1 MGPTSGEA
9 RCSSCYTDAMDIE
22 KTMQFMLEMQAKHET
37 WLQKHEEA
45 MMRHEEAMQRHEEAI
60 TRIDAAL
67 EAGAARAAQLESSVA
82 TLTDLVG
89 RVAQAETRLA
99 ERMDSGFRELKDAQ
113 AASEYKLNAL
123 IETVDRLIRRNG
135 HDKSPN

>member
-1 MGPTSGEA
+1 MASREPGA
-9 RCSSCYTDAMDIE
+9 RCYTDAMDIE
-22 KTMQFMLEMQAKHET
+22 KTMQFMLDMQAKHEA

-45 MMRHEEAMQRHEEAI
+45 F

-67 EAGAARAAQLESSVA
+67 EAGAARAAKLESSIA

-89 RVAQAETRLA
+89 RVAQAEIRLG
-99 ERMDSGFRELKDAQ
+99 EQILDLKQVQ

-123 IETVDRLIRRNG
+123 IETVDKLARRNG
-135 HDKSPN
+135 HDKSTN

>member
-1 MGPTSGEA
+1 
-9 RCSSCYTDAMDIE
+9 MDVE
-22 KTMQFMLEMQAKHET
+22 KTMEFILGMQAKHEA

-45 MMRHEEAMQRHEEAI
+45 F
-60 TRIDAAL
+60 TRIGAAL

-89 RVAQAETRLA
+89 RLAQTEIRLA
-99 ERMDSGFRELKDAQ
+99 ERMESGFRDLRDAQ

-123 IETVDRLIRRNG
+123 IETVDKLVRRNG
-135 HDKSPN
+135 HGESTR

>member
-1 MGPTSGEA
+1 
-9 RCSSCYTDAMDIE
+9 MDMEIE
-22 KTMQFMLEMQAKHET
+22 KTMQFMLDMQAKHEA

-45 MMRHEEAMQRHEEAI
+45 MKRHEEAF

-89 RVAQAETRLA
+89 RVAQAEIRLT
-99 ERMDSGFRELKDAQ
+99 ERMDSGFRDLKEAQ

-123 IETVDRLIRRNG
+123 IETVDKLTRRNG
-135 HDKSPN
+135 HDKSTN